1 LSKLKNQLAVE
12 EREEIGQAIRVL
24 LRFPFLTDQVDPA
37 AFDLVRRRRGPLTQW
52 FDRVLG
58 WPLVVEPRQG
68 YVRLSKIRSDAPG
81 DRPVRRLRSGKAPFD
96 RRRYVL
102 FCVTCAELLSAPV
115 TTVGILADRV
125 VHAMLA
131 DPSLA
136 VFDTAA
142 RAERMAFVDVL
153 KLLESYGALCVLD
166 GTTESFAEAA
176 SAKVLYRVQSSVLL
190 RLMAAPVSPSRVAAE
205 FGDRTAVFEELLGA
219 VAVERR
225 YGGTGLEEA
234 SETQR
239 GLWLRHSVMRR
250 LFDDPVVYRDELT
263 EAQLGYVT
271 SITGRKI
278 MREAAEL
285 AGLELEERAE
295 GWLLVDP
302 AGVATD
308 ERFSDDSSH
317 AKVAALLLLETVTAA
332 GDVGVGPEDLLAAAE
347 GLLDRFPDWGKA
359 YRSEDGALRL
369 AEDAVRVLVSFGL
382 ARSEGG
388 RVVARPAAARYRVK
402 AAEATV
408 SGAGKA
414 RG

>member
-1 LSKLKNQLAVE
+1 MSKLKSQLAVE
-12 EREEIGQAIRVL
+12 EREEIGQAVRVL
-24 LRFPFLTDQVDPA
+24 LRFPLLTDQADPA

-68 YVRLSKIRSDAPG
+68 YARLSKVRSDAPG
-81 DRPVRRLRSGKAPFD
+81 DRPARRLRSGKAPLD

-102 FCVTCAELLSAPV
+102 FCVTCAELLSVPV

-131 DPSLA
+131 DPALGG
-136 VFDTAA
+136 FDTAA

-153 KLLESYGALCVLD
+153 RLLESYGALCVLD
-166 GTTESFAEAA
+166 GSTDSFAESA
-176 SAKVLYRVQSSVLL
+176 SAKVLYRVQSGVLL
-190 RLMAAPVSPSRVAAE
+190 RLLAAPVSPSRVAAE
-205 FGDRTAVFEELLGA
+205 LGDRPAVFDELVGA

-285 AGLELEERAE
+285 AGFELEERAE

-308 ERFSDDSSH
+308 ERFPDDSSH
-317 AKVAALLLLETVTAA
+317 AKVAALLLLETVMAA
-332 GDVGVGPEDLLAAAE
+332 GGVGAEPEGLIAAAE
-347 GLLDRFPDWGKA
+347 GLLERFPDWAKA
-359 YRSEDGALRL
+359 YQSEEGAARL
-369 AEDAVRVLVSFGL
+369 VEDAMRVLVSFGL
-382 ARSEGG
+382 ARYDGG
-388 RVVARPAAARYRVK
+388 RAVARPAAARYRVTS
-402 AAEATV
+402 AEAAGV
-408 SGAGKA
+408 GKA
-414 RG
+414 RS